1 MGSVWLVV
9 GGGVCAVFFV
19 GSNSVQQLCVCNVKS
34 VLWFCIQGPYPLDG
48 EEDPDLI
55 NAGEWVRPLI
65 ILTCNAVVPFLV
77 HYPTLQ
83 GSKL

>member
-9 GGGVCAVFFV
+9 G
-19 GSNSVQQLCVCNVKS
+19 SNSVRQLCVCNVKS
-34 VLWFCIQGPYPLDG
+34 VLWFCVQGPYPLDG

-65 ILTCNAVVPFLV
+65 ILTCNAVVSFLV

-83 GSKL
+83 GSKP